1 MPDIRHAGITPQQL
15 EALVRADRWQDW
27 GRVEPAL
34 AVYTSISKIAP
45 LRGEIEDRVLGAFL
59 RLAAKDG
66 GDDQLAAVAVVHQLG
81 WSVRVI
87 ARNYRHVADDD
98 LEGVVVGALWEQI
111 RKYDWQAHESHH
123 AVRLHHTTRKAVREL
138 LLRDPSRWQSRGVV
152 LLDPQGYV
160 LQSVVNCRPP
170 RSIEVADLGP
180 GDELDV
186 LLTWA
191 IRAGVLGRRDQ
202 QLLTSLVEADR
213 SNSTIPLRLRGP
225 CSVAAVEQVAADR
238 GVCRKSVI
246 RARDRALTKL
256 RAAVPKFLE
265 EVA

>member
-15 EALVRADRWQDW
+15 EARVHADRWQDW
-27 GRVEPAL
+27 CRSEPAL
-34 AVYTSISKIAP
+34 AVYASISRIAS
-45 LRGEIEDRVLGAFL
+45 LRGEIEDRALGALL

-66 GDDQLAAVAVVHQLG
+66 ADDQLAGVAVLHQLG

-87 ARNYRHVADDD
+87 ARNYRHVSDDD
-98 LEGVVVGALWEQI
+98 PEGIVVGAMWEQI
-111 RKYDWQAHESHH
+111 RACEWRVHTSHH

-152 LLDPQGYV
+152 PLDPQGHF
-160 LQSVVNCRPP
+160 LQSVVDDRTAGSPQ
-170 RSIEVADLGP
+170 VACLGS

-186 LLTWA
+186 LLAWA
-191 IRAGVLGRRDQ
+191 IRAGVLAREDQ
-202 QLLTSLVEADR
+202 QLLSSLMEADR
-213 SNSTIPLRLRGP
+213 SSSTVPLRLRGP
-225 CSVAAVEQVAADR
+225 CSVTAVERVAAER
-238 GVCRKSVI
+238 GVCKKSVI